1 MKGILLGILA
11 SVFFAFTF
19 IFNRSMELSGG
30 SWIWSSSLRFLFMVP
45 FFFIIV
51 LWRGNFKGLYQ
62 EIKTNPLQWL
72 LWSFVGFV
80 LFYTPITFAAAYGP
94 GWLIAGTWQFTIIA
108 GILIVPLFFRE
119 GNGTRAKIP
128 MKALKISLLI
138 FLGIILIQLHHV
150 QSVSLTMVL
159 LGFLPV
165 ILATFAYPLGNRKM
179 MEVCGGRLDVFQR
192 ILGMLLASL
201 PFWLILSGIGV
212 ATVGLPS
219 QDQVIQTFIVGLCS
233 GVIATTLF
241 FFATDLVRNAPE
253 KLAAVEATQS
263 TQVIF
268 VIIGEMLLLSAPL
281 PNWLAWGGILIIM
294 IGMILHSLSSS
305 KSVKVDQKKQLKSS

>member
-30 SWIWSSSLRFLFMVP
+30 SWIWSSSLRFLFMIP

-51 LWRGNFKGLYQ
+51 LWRGNLKGLYQ
-62 EIKTNPLQWL
+62 EIKTNPLQWV

-80 LFYTPITFAAAYGP
+80 LFYAPITFAAAYGP
-94 GWLIAGTWQFTIIA
+94 GWLLSGTWQFTIIA

-119 GNGTRAKIP
+119 GNGIRAKIP
-128 MKALKISLLI
+128 MKSLKISLLI
-138 FLGIILIQLHHV
+138 FLGILLIQLHHV
-150 QSVSLTMVL
+150 QSVSMTMVL

-165 ILATFAYPLGNRKM
+165 IVAAFAYPLGNRKM

-201 PFWLILSGIGV
+201 PFWLVLSGIGI

-219 QDQVIQTFIVGLCS
+219 QTQVTQTFIVGLCS

-268 VIIGEMLLLSAPL
+268 VIIGEMLLLSTPL

-294 IGMILHSLSSS
+294 IGMIFHSLSSA
-305 KSVKVDQKKQLKSS
+305 KSVNIKQNKQLKSS